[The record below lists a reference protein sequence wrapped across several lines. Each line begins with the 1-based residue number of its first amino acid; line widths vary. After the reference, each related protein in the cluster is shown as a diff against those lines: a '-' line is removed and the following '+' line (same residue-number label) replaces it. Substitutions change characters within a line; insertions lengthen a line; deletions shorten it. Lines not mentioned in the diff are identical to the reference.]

1 VRIRRA
7 LGLLTFGY
15 AALHL
20 ATYAGVDQF
29 FDWAAIGADIA
40 KRKFIAVGFAT
51 FLLLAPL
58 AVTSTDGWVR
68 RLGFRRWKALHRL
81 VYAAALGG
89 VIHFLWRV
97 KIDLREPLF
106 FAIAIGLLVLLR
118 LVPRP
123 ARPRRAPAAAGPGAA
138 AGPPLP
144 PTPCRPGGLP
154 QARRDSRLTVARRS
168 SSVTGFCRTA
178 ATESPCAFRST
189 PVSADITTT
198 GIPDSRGSRASSARS
213 CQPSMTGI
221 IRSMRI
227 TLGAL
232 AWCSR
237 SSASRPLLAGMTR

>member
-29 FDWAAIGADIA
+29 FDWAAIGADIT

-89 VIHFLWRV
+89 VVHFLWRV

-123 ARPRRAPAAAGPGAA
+123 ARRRPVPPAASPRAA
-138 AGPPLP
+138 ARPPAP
-144 PTPCRPGGLP
+144 PP
-154 QARRDSRLTVARRS
+154 
-168 SSVTGFCRTA
+168 
-178 ATESPCAFRST
+178 
-189 PVSADITTT
+189 
-198 GIPDSRGSRASSARS
+198 
-213 CQPSMTGI
+213 
-221 IRSMRI
+221 
-227 TLGAL
+227 
-232 AWCSR
+232 
-237 SSASRPLLAGMTR
+237 

>member
-1 VRIRRA
+1 MPGRRRLLVPAAVAIGLLPLAKLVFDAATGGLGQNPIAEALNRLGYWTLLFLALTLAASPAHDWLGLSWPVRIRRA

-29 FDWAAIGADIA
+29 FDWAAIGTDIA

-68 RLGFRRWKALHRL
+68 RLGYRRWKALHRL

-123 ARPRRAPAAAGPGAA
+123 ARPRRAPASAGPRAA
-138 AGPPLP
+138 APPPP
-144 PTPCRPGGLP
+144 PTP
-154 QARRDSRLTVARRS
+154 
-168 SSVTGFCRTA
+168 
-178 ATESPCAFRST
+178 
-189 PVSADITTT
+189 
-198 GIPDSRGSRASSARS
+198 
-213 CQPSMTGI
+213 
-221 IRSMRI
+221 
-227 TLGAL
+227 
-232 AWCSR
+232 
-237 SSASRPLLAGMTR
+237 

>member
-1 VRIRRA
+1 MRGRQRLLVPAAVAIGLLPLAKLVLDAATGRLGANPIAEALNRLGYWTLLLLALTLAASPAHDWLGLSWPVRIRRA

-29 FDWAAIGADIA
+29 FDWAAIGADVT
-40 KRKFIAVGFAT
+40 KRKFIAAGFAT

-89 VIHFLWRV
+89 VVHFLWRV

-123 ARPRRAPAAAGPGAA
+123 ARRRPAPPAASPRAA
-138 AGPPLP
+138 ARPPAP
-144 PTPCRPGGLP
+144 PPPR
-154 QARRDSRLTVARRS
+154 
-168 SSVTGFCRTA
+168 
-178 ATESPCAFRST
+178 
-189 PVSADITTT
+189 
-198 GIPDSRGSRASSARS
+198 
-213 CQPSMTGI
+213 
-221 IRSMRI
+221 
-227 TLGAL
+227 
-232 AWCSR
+232 
-237 SSASRPLLAGMTR
+237 